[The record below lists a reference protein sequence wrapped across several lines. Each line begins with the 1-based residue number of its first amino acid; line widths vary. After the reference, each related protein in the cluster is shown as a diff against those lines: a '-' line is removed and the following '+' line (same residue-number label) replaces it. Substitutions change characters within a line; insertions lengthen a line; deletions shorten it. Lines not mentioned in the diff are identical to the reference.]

1 MQQLRQWRRVVVVL
15 ALLVVLN
22 EAVVLKLGALL
33 LALEGEVVPLGD
45 LQWMK

>member
-22 EAVVLKLGALL
+22 EAIVLELGALL

-45 LQWMK
+45 L

>member
-1 MQQLRQWRRVVVVL
+1 MVVL

-22 EAVVLKLGALL
+22 EAIVLELGALL

-45 LQWMK
+45 LNIDDGQSEQRR